1 MVAIALVHTCKHL
14 RPVEGYRIESPTSF
28 QCLLPAFVS
37 WASYDAW
44 ALVFLSVNSGKAV
57 PARER
62 ILGLNLVIH
71 VKPRTPWLHMCKG
84 GLLCKLGVC
93 PMGKIQ
99 ADSAIFRFH
108 ICKLKQLHTS
118 ASACRV
124 TAFSAHPD
132 HICAMTTT
140 VSLTG
145 PAGYS
150 QLWAPCVPAACQKSG
165 FTWPK
170 PPRSTLLHV
179 TDAALSTVPWCLGER
194 VELSALLT
202 VPGSSAIVSRRA
214 LQTLMAEVPC

>member
-14 RPVEGYRIESPTSF
+14 RPVEGYRIESPTAF
-28 QCLLPAFVS
+28 QSLLPAFVS
-37 WASYDAW
+37 WESYDAW
-44 ALVFLSVNSGKAV
+44 ALVSLSVNSGKAV
-57 PARER
+57 PACEG

-99 ADSAIFRFH
+99 ADSAIFHFH

-118 ASACRV
+118 ASASRV
-124 TAFSAHPD
+124 TAVSAHPD

-145 PAGYS
+145 TAGYS
-150 QLWAPCVPAACQKSG
+150 QLWAPVWSHV
-165 FTWPK
+165 F
-170 PPRSTLLHV
+170 LLLARNQDSLGQNLH
-179 TDAALSTVPWCLGER
+179 DQPFCMWLMQPLALSHGVWVKG
-194 VELSALLT
+194 
-202 VPGSSAIVSRRA
+202 
-214 LQTLMAEVPC
+214 